1 MNDKE
6 KIISKS
12 PNIINWFL
20 LIETIFIL
28 ILAIIILRIVNDDAF
43 ITLRYARNLIHRLGF
58 VYNPGERVLG
68 ITNPLLAL
76 LQVFFSLPVLGNVLL
91 GNYIL
96 QYALLFGCVILANYY
111 FRDKIMMASLIPL
124 LFFNQQT
131 VGYLGNEIILVLFL
145 SLLALICMDTNKDKL
160 FAFCLSFLYLARFDG
175 FIFGII
181 ATCWWLYH
189 RRPISIKKISIHLVI
204 WASLPILW
212 HLFAYFYYGHFLSN
226 SVTSKIL
233 GSENVKTYITVLFEK
248 HLPALLFGSGNLL
261 NAILIIT
268 GLIIFWN
275 RSGIYL
281 LWFISFSIVY
291 WIINAPGIT
300 VWYFHTL
307 TFVAIFGFAGGVS
320 YLARKIF
327 SEICNLNTP
336 NPSQEG
342 NFSDKL
348 TVFVFAAFISLFFIA
363 GQMDYPWEK
372 QRYDLYKLVAQEIKK
387 SAEPQTYI
395 EMNEIGILGYY
406 LNNPVLDHH
415 FLVTPQGRGKNRF
428 PQIDQLRELYKP
440 QFIIINPYRELSQ
453 DELNIYKG
461 YSCIG
466 SATSGDKSIRVYIF
480 QRNNQIKM

>member
-1 MNDKE
+1 MNEKE
-6 KIISKS
+6 KIISKFS
-12 PNIINWFL
+12 NLINRFL

-28 ILAIIILRIVNDDAF
+28 GLAIIILRIVNDDAF
-43 ITLRYARNLIHRLGF
+43 ITLRYAHNLIHRLGF
-58 VYNPGERVLG
+58 VYNPGERVFG

-76 LQVFFSLPVLGNVLL
+76 LQVIFSLPVLGNVLL

-96 QYALLFGCVILANYY
+96 QYALLLGCVLLANYY
-111 FRDKIMMASLIPL
+111 FKDKIMIASLIPL

-131 VGYLGNEIILVLFL
+131 VGYFGNEIILVLFL
-145 SLLALICMDTNKDKL
+145 SLSTLICMDINKDKL
-160 FAFCLSFLYLARFDG
+160 FAFCLSLLYLARFDG
-175 FIFGII
+175 FIFGTI

-189 RRPISIKKISIHLVI
+189 RRPISIKKISIHIVI

-233 GSENVKTYITVLFEK
+233 GLENVKTYITILFEK
-248 HLPALLFGSGNLL
+248 HLPNLLFGSGNLL

-275 RSGIYL
+275 RLYIYL
-281 LWFISFSIVY
+281 LWFIGFSIVY
-291 WIINAPGIT
+291 WIIKVPGIT

-327 SEICNLNTP
+327 SNH
-336 NPSQEG
+336 
-342 NFSDKL
+342 L
-348 TVFVFAAFISLFFIA
+348 TVIVFATFVSLFFTA
-363 GQMDYPWEK
+363 GQMNFSWEK

-406 LNNPVLDHH
+406 LDNPVLDHH
-415 FLVTPQGRGKNRF
+415 FLITPQGRGKNRF
-428 PQIDQLRELYKP
+428 PNIDQLREHYKP
-440 QFIIINPYRELSQ
+440 QFIIINPYRELNQ
-453 DELNIYKG
+453 DELNIYKS
-461 YSCIG
+461 YSYIG
-466 SATSGDKSIRVYIF
+466 SATSGDKNIRVYIF
-480 QRNNQIKM
+480 QRNNQIKL